1 MTAALD
7 PAVIDSL
14 RQLTPP
20 GEPDVLKE
28 VLQLFLEDV
37 PARISRLREAWQ
49 GGDAVAVQRAAHSL
63 KGSAG
68 NVGAM
73 QLLAVCSKLDEQG
86 RSGDLSNLSPL
97 VAALDAELPPVKA
110 RSLTQATRGALL
122 FFQFMASMLF
132 IFGMTGMALAAL
144 GRAPASSAAAV

>member
-1 MTAALD
+1 MMATVLD

-37 PARISRLREAWQ
+37 PARMTRLREAWQ
-49 GGDAVAVQRAAHSL
+49 SGDAVGVQRAAHSL

-68 NVGAM
+68 NIGAT
-73 QLLAVCSKLDEQG
+73 QLLAVCSRLDEQG
-86 RSGDLSNLSPL
+86 RSGDLTNLPPL
-97 VAALDAELPPVKA
+97 VASLDIEYARVEAEIQ
-110 RSLTQATRGALL
+110 SL
-122 FFQFMASMLF
+122 
-132 IFGMTGMALAAL
+132 IK
-144 GRAPASSAAAV
+144 